1 MPEEKSYFP
10 YNPGDLVK
18 MKKRHPCGSELWE
31 VIRTG
36 ADYRIRCSGCGRQV
50 VMTRGDFER
59 QARGIVPRK

>member
-10 YNPGDLVK
+10 YNPGDVVK

-31 VIRTG
+31 VLRTG

-50 VMTRGDFER
+50 VMPRGDFER